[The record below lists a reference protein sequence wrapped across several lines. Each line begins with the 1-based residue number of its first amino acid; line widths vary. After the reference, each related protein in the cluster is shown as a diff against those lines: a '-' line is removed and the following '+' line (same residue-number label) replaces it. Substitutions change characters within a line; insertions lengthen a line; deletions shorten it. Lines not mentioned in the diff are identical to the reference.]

1 MRKNSKLMVK
11 QNAGFSRRF
20 RKIPRIDFLFLLLPY
35 PYTINL
41 DQQRRLLSCF
51 NIVNVHSCNCWIIV
65 RQRSNKMHLYL
76 GSDSLLGTVCAHIIY
91 KLILEV
97 HYVHMIQGSQMWTY
111 SSFIKNSACCSV
123 LIIIL
128 ITTRF
133 TVLVFL
139 RDLCFH
145 SHYCSFVDTWSLVA
159 LLLFHFLLLRAS

>member
-1 MRKNSKLMVK
+1 MVK
-11 QNAGFSRRF
+11 KQPATAALRGFLAVFGKF
-20 RKIPRIDFLFLLLPY
+20 RGLIFFSSYFLILIQL
-35 PYTINL
+35 IV
-41 DQQRRLLSCF
+41 DQLRRLLSCF

-91 KLILEV
+91 KLI
-97 HYVHMIQGSQMWTY
+97 HYVHMTQGSEIWTF
-111 SSFIKNSACCSV
+111 SSFMKNTTCCSA

-139 RDLCFH
+139 RDLGFYFH
-145 SHYCSFVDTWSLVA
+145 FHSFVDTWSFIA
-159 LLLFHFLLLRAS
+159 LLLFHFLLLRDS